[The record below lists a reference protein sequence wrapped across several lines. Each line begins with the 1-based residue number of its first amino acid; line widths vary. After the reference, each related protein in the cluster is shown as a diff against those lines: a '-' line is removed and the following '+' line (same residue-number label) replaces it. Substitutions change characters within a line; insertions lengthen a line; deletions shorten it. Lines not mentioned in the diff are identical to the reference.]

1 MWGFCLE
8 MRIALGVEYDGAAF
22 YGWQCQQTV
31 ISVQQRVEEALTKIA
46 NHPVKVVCAG
56 RTDAGVH
63 ATGQV
68 VHFDTDSERHRSA
81 WTLGIN
87 RFLPETVSIRWA
99 KITSDD
105 FHARF
110 SATARRY
117 RYIIY
122 NHNLRNSILAKGV
135 TTFHAKLNH
144 ELMHEAAQYL
154 VGRQD
159 FSAFRAVNCQA
170 NTPVRDLSHITV
182 SRQGDYVILDVKA
195 NAFLHHM
202 VRNIMGS
209 LLLIGCGEKPIEW
222 IKTVLA
228 GKDRTKAG
236 ATAKPNGLYLVNVSY
251 PEVFDLPSQ
260 PLGPLFLAD

>member
-1 MWGFCLE
+1 
-8 MRIALGVEYDGAAF
+8 MRIALGIEYDGSAY
-22 YGWQCQQTV
+22 YGWQKQQEVTT
-31 ISVQQRVEEALTKIA
+31 VQQRVEKALSKIA
-46 NHPVKVVCAG
+46 NHEVNVVCAG

-68 VHFDTDSERHRSA
+68 VHFDTDSVRHPSA
-81 WTLGIN
+81 WTLGMN
-87 RFLPETVSIRWA
+87 RFLPDSISIRWA
-99 KITSDD
+99 TEVSED

-122 NHNLRNSILAKGV
+122 NHNNRSSILAKGV
-135 TTFHAKLNH
+135 TTFYAKLDH
-144 ELMHEAAQYL
+144 ERMHEAAQYL

-170 NTPVRDLSHITV
+170 NTPVRELSHIRI
-182 SRQGDYVILDVKA
+182 SRMGDYVILDVQA

-202 VRNIMGS
+202 VRNITGS
-209 LLLIGCGEKPIEW
+209 LLLIGCGEQPVDW
-222 IKTVLA
+222 MKTLLD

-236 ATAKPNGLYLVNVSY
+236 ATAKPNGLYLVDVSY
-251 PEVFDLPSQ
+251 PETFGLPRAS
-260 PLGPLFLAD
+260 LGPLFLPD

>member
-1 MWGFCLE
+1 
-8 MRIALGVEYDGAAF
+8 MRIALGVEYDGSAY
-22 YGWQCQQTV
+22 YGWQRQQSV
-31 ISVQQRVEEALTKIA
+31 ITVQQKLEEGLSKIA
-46 NHPVKVVCAG
+46 NHPVSVTCAG

-68 VHFDTDSERHRSA
+68 VHFDTDSVRHRSA

-87 RFLPETVSIRWA
+87 RFLPENISVRWS
-99 KITSDD
+99 KITTDD

-122 NHNLRNSILAKGV
+122 NNTMRSSILARGV
-135 TTFHAKLNH
+135 TTFFAPLDH
-144 ELMHEAAQYL
+144 ELMHQAAQDL

-170 NTPVRDLSHITV
+170 NTPIRELSHIRV
-182 SRQGDYVILDVKA
+182 ERMGDYVIVDVQA

-202 VRNIMGS
+202 VRNITGS
-209 LLLIGCGEKPIEW
+209 LLLIGCGEQPVDW
-222 IKTVLA
+222 IKTLLE
-228 GKDRTKAG
+228 GKDRTQAG
-236 ATAKPNGLYLVNVSY
+236 ATAKPNGLYLVDVSY
-251 PEVFDLPSQ
+251 PSHFDLPRK